1 MFKTVNCA
9 NEFNSELVIV
19 CFRACVVGRA
29 FEFPSIVGSLV
40 AIVIDHSYAF
50 KSGVLYSIKPR
61 KKQQCILAFSSR
73 QLSVFLAKQ
82 RVIVHLLVF
91 EFDLFDDVPSLGC

>member
-1 MFKTVNCA
+1 MLSC
-9 NEFNSELVIV
+9 V
-19 CFRACVVGRA
+19 CCCSGVRRSFDRWL
-29 FEFPSIVGSLV
+29 PLSLTI
-40 AIVIDHSYAF
+40 AMLLN
-50 KSGVLYSIKPR
+50 GVLYSIKPR